1 MRRLTVVSH
10 FFNEEYLLPW
20 WLRHHREIFDHG
32 ILLDYGSTDASVEIC
47 RELVPTWEVR
57 PSRNA
62 QFSASAVDLEVM
74 DVERELSGWKIA
86 LNTTEF
92 LCCSDVGQLLENLSH
107 RTVSGAYIQG
117 VVMADRPETKDVPL
131 SPSLPL
137 VAQRTDG
144 YFESEFPTGAGGS
157 IARSRL
163 LHRRADGAYN
173 VGRHTSFRHRI
184 VRHPPEALVLWYAFS
199 PWTPETVARKVQIQQ
214 RIPGKDKSGQDGAA
228 VFGAQHLLDEAQL
241 NATWKVAADKARD
254 LSQDP
259 NFRAIV
265 APASAVQSTH
275 AATPADGRIEPYL
288 AKLDAIRKRR
298 LHPPLRRASAVQNIA
313 QAYEFAAQR
322 AWAKSRRLAALALL
336 GDSTVRLRALVTLV
350 SPRLALTLRSA
361 KDRRAT

>member
-20 WLRHHREIFDHG
+20 WLLHHREIFDHG
-32 ILLDYGSTDASVEIC
+32 ILLDYGSTDRSVEIC

-92 LCCSDVGQLLENLSH
+92 FCCSDVDRLLRDLS
-107 RTVSGAYIQG
+107 RQPVSGAYIRG
-117 VVMADRPETKDVPL
+117 VVMADRPETKDLPL

-144 YFESEFPTGAGGS
+144 YYESDFPTGAGGS

-173 VGRHTSFRHRI
+173 VGRHTSFRYRI
-184 VRHPPEALVLWYAFS
+184 VRHPCEALVLWYAFS

-214 RIPGKDKSGQDGAA
+214 RIPSLDKSGRGGAA
-228 VFGAQHLLDEAQL
+228 VFGTQHLVDATQL
-241 NATWKVAADKARD
+241 NATWRVAADKARD
-254 LSQDP
+254 LSQDAS
-259 NFRAIV
+259 FRAIV
-265 APASAVQSTH
+265 ASASGVQRRRDKSNGSRVGLRIARLNAARKRLLQPALRRGSAV
-275 AATPADGRIEPYL
+275 ENL
-288 AKLDAIRKRR
+288 
-298 LHPPLRRASAVQNIA
+298 A
-313 QAYEFAAQR
+313 QAYELASQRSWSKARRQAAR
-322 AWAKSRRLAALALL
+322 GLVGDRKVRRNSLA
-336 GDSTVRLRALVTLV
+336 TVA
-350 SPRLALTLRSA
+350 SPRLAMALRRG
-361 KDRRAT
+361 KDRRAGT